1 MNSVRIEWRKGGIR
15 MARNKFDQ
23 DESLEVKF
31 DLNQVK
37 RLLKYVRPYR
47 QKMILTIALML
58 LSSALGMLIPLFLKQ
73 VMDVY
78 IPEKNMKA
86 IIGMAVLT
94 FLVILAVSIILR
106 IKITFTSRIGQ
117 GVIHSLRRELFYHLQ

>member
-1 MNSVRIEWRKGGIR
+1 MNSVRIVWRKGGIR

-47 QKMILTIALML
+47 KKMILTVALML
-58 LSSALGMLIPLFLKQ
+58 I
-73 VMDVY
+73 
-78 IPEKNMKA
+78 
-86 IIGMAVLT
+86 
-94 FLVILAVSIILR
+94 
-106 IKITFTSRIGQ
+106 
-117 GVIHSLRRELFYHLQ
+117 